1 MYNAVFKVE
10 SLASLIVQRSSISD
24 DEYEERIR
32 LLETSVG
39 IPTIEKAT
47 RIDEKGNPYEVKISA
62 TGLYKQIEELE
73 KRFNNFVKNSNG
85 GN

>member
-1 MYNAVFKVE
+1 M
-10 SLASLIVQRSSISD
+10 
-24 DEYEERIR
+24 
-32 LLETSVG
+32 G